1 VRPHATMLY
10 KYLLAFLLALSS
22 CNLTSGYSTPADDDM
37 PSIFIPLYVYP
48 TPGAWDFLYDL

>member
-1 VRPHATMLY
+1 MLY

-22 CNLTSGYSTPADDDM
+22 CTLTSGYSTPADDDM